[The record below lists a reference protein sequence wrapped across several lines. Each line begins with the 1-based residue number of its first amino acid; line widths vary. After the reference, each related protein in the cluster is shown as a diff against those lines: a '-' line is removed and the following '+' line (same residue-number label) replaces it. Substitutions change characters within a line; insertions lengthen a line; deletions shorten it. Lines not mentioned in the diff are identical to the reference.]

1 MQSDE
6 TEWPWQLSRTRLNA
20 EISEAR
26 VRIERSI
33 DVTLL
38 VGDLLTYENRFAMV
52 LLSVKL

>member
-1 MQSDE
+1 MEIESDE
-6 TEWPWQLSRTRLNA
+6 TEWPWRLLSRARLNA

-38 VGDLLTYENRFAMV
+38 VGDLLTYGTRFAMV
-52 LLSVKL
+52 L